1 MKAIPSNAAKRFNLK
16 RYRCM
21 IRFLHLV
28 PTLELGDLLLDDA
41 ELNMLKC
48 KGHGYLFHTPVTKIK
63 IHRDI
68 IEYQGIVP
76 LHSVL
81 TWHELQAPT
90 THITLT
96 HIQLQ
101 PNKLKHMWHAPHHI
115 LRLWGLLTLQMID
128 RVPKV
133 NTIHDDNN
141 NKLRKTHNTPKC
153 SITTWIHNQVTALV
167 HISIQKSQRYKYI
180 NAKYTNYIRS

>member
-28 PTLELGDLLLDDA
+28 PTFELGDLLLDDA

-68 IEYQGIVP
+68 IEY
-76 LHSVL
+76 
-81 TWHELQAPT
+81 
-90 THITLT
+90 
-96 HIQLQ
+96 
-101 PNKLKHMWHAPHHI
+101 
-115 LRLWGLLTLQMID
+115 
-128 RVPKV
+128 
-133 NTIHDDNN
+133 
-141 NKLRKTHNTPKC
+141 
-153 SITTWIHNQVTALV
+153 
-167 HISIQKSQRYKYI
+167 
-180 NAKYTNYIRS
+180 